1 MSIAVGALVGA
12 HELDKETLR
21 LLKKLGFETLS
32 ISFWE
37 TLGDSD
43 LDSLAAE
50 VQTAGLEVAALSI
63 WGNPLQK
70 AETAEG
76 WKRLIESASRF
87 GNPFVTGFAGRV
99 PGASVEDSL
108 VSWKALFSELL
119 ELAYQNDC
127 KGLLM
132 ENCRLGDTWKQGKWN
147 IAINDDAFNLLF
159 STLDNERLG
168 LEWEP
173 CHQVEAFVDPVAQ
186 LSRWLDKVKHIHGK
200 DARVDWE
207 TLKTFGLFAKRKAI
221 HTTLP
226 GLGDTD
232 WHSLCALLEQGGYR
246 GSIDLETTSSSFFED
261 IEGKVKA
268 LSYLKACRH

>member
-1 MSIAVGALVGA
+1 MSIALGALVSA
-12 HELDKETLR
+12 HELDKETLK

-37 TLGDSD
+37 TLGEID
-43 LDSLAAE
+43 LDALAAE
-50 VQTAGLEVAALSI
+50 VHTSGLEVAALSI

-70 AETAEG
+70 EETAEG
-76 WKRLIESASRF
+76 WKRLISGASRF
-87 GNPFVTGFAGRV
+87 GDPFVTGFAGRV
-99 PGASVEDSL
+99 PGSSVEDSL
-108 VSWKALFSELL
+108 ESWKALFSELL
-119 ELAYQNDC
+119 DLAHQNNC

-159 STLDNERLG
+159 SMLADERLG

-186 LSRWLDKVKHIHGK
+186 LSRWLDRIKHIHGK

-207 TLKTFGLFAKRKAI
+207 ALKTFGLFAKRKAI

-226 GLGDTD
+226 GMGDTD
-232 WHSLCALLEQGGYR
+232 WHALCSLLEEGGYQ
-246 GSIDLETTSSSFFED
+246 GSIDLETTGSSFFED
-261 IEGKVKA
+261 LEGKGKA